1 MSSCWWHITVP
12 FSRTCYVMND
22 TKKAVC
28 SLSTFPVMIIYCWKA
43 RWFLGLFPSVL
54 ILQTFMPKQTRESNS
69 EGRRGKWYMEPRED
83 ARVSGEAARSTRV
96 SSRVTS
102 RDSPKWRAYS
112 KATSI
117 HEPIQIILCFL
128 KVFQQM
134 MTWIVA
140 IHDRTL

>member
-1 MSSCWWHITVP
+1 
-12 FSRTCYVMND
+12 
-22 TKKAVC
+22 
-28 SLSTFPVMIIYCWKA
+28 
-43 RWFLGLFPSVL
+43 
-54 ILQTFMPKQTRESNS
+54 
-69 EGRRGKWYMEPRED
+69 MEPRED

-102 RDSPKWRAYS
+102 RDCPKWRAYS

-117 HEPIQIILCFL
+117 HEAIQIILCFL